1 MSKKPPIKIED
12 VRAEIDRV
20 DNALLSLIAERLEL
34 AAAVRRAKSGVRFWR
49 PSREESHIR
58 ELAAATEDTPPE
70 LVSRI
75 WAELMSA
82 SIALQGPMKLHIA
95 LQGDM
100 LDVWTLVRDRFGA
113 AIPAVS
119 YPTASSALAAA
130 YGDDE
135 GVAVLPAPG
144 GMNSWW
150 TALGARGAMP
160 DMHILSGLPR
170 TGDEDW
176 PRAVAVS
183 TADIQPSGADQTL
196 LICNRG
202 TDIPGGEL
210 RAEAGQETV
219 LIIGGGLIGS
229 SIARAAKTYGQAEKV
244 FISDNSSSACE
255 TIERLGF
262 ADGVAPPGRIGEVAK
277 AIIPVMKDGAILSD
291 VGSIKGDVIKQVTP
305 YLKETIHFVPGHPIA
320 GTEYSGPEAG
330 FAELFQERWCV
341 LTPDDADESATEVVK
356 TFWEGIG
363 ALVAIMDSK
372 RHDIVLAT
380 TSHVPHLIAYTLVG
394 TAVDMETVTNNE
406 VVKFSA
412 GGFRDFTRIASSDP
426 VMWRDVFLANRD
438 ATLEVVD
445 RFIEDLSALK
455 RAIRWEDGD
464 ALLEHFAK
472 TRDIRRRIV
481 DAGQDSSAP
490 NFGRDD

>member
-1 MSKKPPIKIED
+1 MSKTPPIKIED
-12 VRAEIDRV
+12 VRTEIDRV

-34 AAAVRRAKSGVRFWR
+34 AAAVRRAKSGARFWR

-160 DMHILSGLPR
+160 EMHILSGLPR
-170 TGDEDW
+170 IGDEAW

-183 TADIQPSGADQTL
+183 TADIQPSGADMTL
-196 LICNRG
+196 LICDRNVQ
-202 TDIPGGEL
+202 IEGGVL
-210 RAEAGQETV
+210 RAEAGEHILV
-219 LIIGGGLIGS
+219 SVEGFMDKAPANAKIIGCLPRPIG
-229 SIARAAKTYGQAEKV
+229 Y
-244 FISDNSSSACE
+244 
-255 TIERLGF
+255 
-262 ADGVAPPGRIGEVAK
+262 
-277 AIIPVMKDGAILSD
+277 
-291 VGSIKGDVIKQVTP
+291 
-305 YLKETIHFVPGHPIA
+305 
-320 GTEYSGPEAG
+320 
-330 FAELFQERWCV
+330 
-341 LTPDDADESATEVVK
+341 
-356 TFWEGIG
+356 
-363 ALVAIMDSK
+363 
-372 RHDIVLAT
+372 T
-380 TSHVPHLIAYTLVG
+380 T
-394 TAVDMETVTNNE
+394 
-406 VVKFSA
+406 
-412 GGFRDFTRIASSDP
+412 
-426 VMWRDVFLANRD
+426 
-438 ATLEVVD
+438 
-445 RFIEDLSALK
+445 
-455 RAIRWEDGD
+455 
-464 ALLEHFAK
+464 
-472 TRDIRRRIV
+472 
-481 DAGQDSSAP
+481 
-490 NFGRDD
+490 